1 MFPKKNRASKKD
13 IDEIFKDGSFFNSA
27 NLTFKYI
34 AKNDNFEPR
43 ISFIAPK
50 TVSKKAVIR
59 NRLRRLGYNTLK
71 KYKNQFP
78 VGLIGVFIFSKN
90 SLVFFEKLKADS
102 VLKLENELVSILSK
116 LNRKQER

>member
-27 NLTFKYI
+27 NLTFKFI
-34 AKNDNFEPR
+34 LKKELSVPR

-59 NRLRRLGYNTLK
+59 NRLRRLGYNSLEKHRAQLPTGL
-71 KYKNQFP
+71 
-78 VGLIGVFIFSKN
+78 VGAFVFSKN
-90 SLVFFEKLKADS
+90 SLVFFEKPKKDS
-102 VLKLENELVSILSK
+102 ILKLENELVFILSK
-116 LNRKQER
+116 LNRK